1 MKNGLIVVISGPAGC
16 GKGTVVKEL
25 LQTDDFV
32 LSVSRTTR
40 APRPGEINGINY
52 HFISTDEFKEK
63 IDEADFLEYAEYC
76 GHLYGTPRKSAE
88 QVLASGKNLLLEI
101 EVDGAMRIKAARP
114 EAILIMLL
122 PPSHAV
128 QEQRLRGRNTET
140 EEKIIARL
148 QRAREEINF
157 VDKYDYVVYN
167 NDGQVKEAAEQIMA
181 IISAEHASIKRNPDA
196 KKIFLG
202 E

>member
-181 IISAEHASIKRNPDA
+181 IISAEHAAIKRNPDA

>member
-1 MKNGLIVVISGPAGC
+1 MKKGLIVVISGPAGC
-16 GKGTVVKEL
+16 GKGTVIKEL
-25 LQTDDFV
+25 LQTDDYV

-40 APRPGEINGINY
+40 APRPGETDGVQY
-52 HFISTDEFKEK
+52 RFISREEFQEK

-76 GHLYGTPRKSAE
+76 GELYGTPKKKAE
-88 QVLASGKNLLLEI
+88 QVLESGKNLLLEI

-114 EAILIMLL
+114 EAVLIMLL

-128 QEQRLRGRNTET
+128 QEQRLRGRKTET

-157 VDKYDYVVYN
+157 ADKYDYVVYN
-167 NDGQVKEAAEQIMA
+167 NDGQVKEAADQIMA
-181 IISAEHASIKRNPDA
+181 IVSAESAAIKRNPDV

-202 E
+202 Q

>member
-1 MKNGLIVVISGPAGC
+1 MVI
-16 GKGTVVKEL
+16 
-25 LQTDDFV
+25 V

-40 APRPGEINGINY
+40 APRPGEIDGVNY
-52 HFISTDEFKEK
+52 HFVSTDEFKSK

-76 GHLYGTPRKSAE
+76 GNLYGTPKKDAE
-88 QVLASGKNLLLEI
+88 KVLEAGKNLLLEI
-101 EVDGAMRIKAARP
+101 EVDGAMRVKSSCP

-140 EEKIIARL
+140 EEKILARL

-157 VDKYDYVVYN
+157 VDKYDYIVYN
-167 NDGQVKEAAEQIMA
+167 NDGQVEEAAAQIMA
-181 IISAEHASIKRNPDA
+181 IVSAENAAIKRNPDA